1 MLPSLYIRLISCLKQ
16 SIQEA
21 TLSENSSAVT
31 WFDSLR
37 RSFMGGAVHLRFST
51 QVLMHAFGKISLC
64 SLSSSSILVLELLG
78 GLATQLLSGS

>member
-1 MLPSLYIRLISCLKQ
+1 
-16 SIQEA
+16 
-21 TLSENSSAVT
+21 
-31 WFDSLR
+31 
-37 RSFMGGAVHLRFST
+37 MGGAVHLCFST

>member
-21 TLSENSSAVT
+21 TLSENSYAVT

-37 RSFMGGAVHLRFST
+37 RSFMGGAVHLCFST
-51 QVLMHAFGKISLC
+51 QILMHAFFPLLSL
-64 SLSSSSILVLELLG
+64 ILVYFG
-78 GLATQLLSGS
+78 FRAVGRTSNTVA